1 MSLRR
6 SMKIVLVAIP
16 LFIFLTGCMA
26 GSLTKAPIRKIEAPP
41 DELERKPVVEEG
53 SLWSSMAIP
62 SFFSDVKARQ
72 VGDTVTISIVESATA
87 SKNASTTTARTSGL
101 EASYSGILDSL
112 TSGFSVNGQK
122 IGTDHKV
129 DFSNNFAGT
138 GSTTDSS
145 SMTSIVTARV
155 AKVLS
160 NGNLVIRG
168 VRQVRLDNE
177 NQWFYIQGVIR
188 SEDISSSNVVLSTS
202 IADAMIEL
210 SGRGPVSD
218 KQSPGWLARTLDWVW
233 PF

>member
-26 GSLTKAPIRKIEAPP
+26 GSLTKTPIRKIEAPP
-41 DELERKPVVEEG
+41 EELERKPVVEEG

-168 VRQVRLDNE
+168 VQ
-177 NQWFYIQGVIR
+177 
-188 SEDISSSNVVLSTS
+188 
-202 IADAMIEL
+202 
-210 SGRGPVSD
+210 SGPLG
-218 KQSPGWLARTLDWVW
+218 Q
-233 PF
+233 